1 MHSKG
6 NKIIYIGDGVKSL
19 LRIKD
24 FYVFDDNWITKYNK
38 QLCDDNDNVYNV
50 ISFEEIEDYI
60 CDEYKLTDQS
70 HYPINTWRWVKRSCV
85 KLDKEVNV
93 GDVLYVKSM

>member
-38 QLCDDNDNVYNV
+38 QLCDANDNVYNV
-50 ISFEEIEDYI
+50 ISFEEIEDHV
-60 CDEYKLTDQS
+60 CTDSIINGQ
-70 HYPINTWRWVKRSCV
+70 YPINNWRWVKRSCV

-93 GDVLYVKSM
+93 GDVLYVKLM